1 MSRLLEV
8 KNLKTSFRTHIGDV
22 QAVRGVSLYLD
33 KGEALGIVGESGCG
47 KSVTMMSL
55 MRLLADN
62 AIIES
67 DNIMFDG
74 QDITNPTEKEMQKI
88 RGNEMAMIFQDPM
101 TSLNPLFTVGQQL
114 TEHLIKHKKVSKKE
128 ANDLAIKMLDM
139 VGIPSPE
146 KRLKQYPHEFSGGMR
161 QRVMIAMSLICEPKL
176 IIADEPT
183 TALDVTIQA
192 QILDLM
198 KGLKEKVNSS
208 IILITHDL
216 GVVADLCTRI
226 NVMYG
231 GLVVE
236 EGSQILDLMKG
247 LKEKVNSSI
256 ILITHDLGVVAD
268 LCTRINV
275 MYGGLVVEEGS
286 DEDIFYNGKHPYTWG
301 LLNSVPNPKS
311 EIKEKL
317 TPIEGQPPDLLKPPV
332 GCPFAARCKYTMK
345 VCIEKQPPLFEISEG
360 HRAACWL
367 CHENAPK
374 VESPV
379 RREE

>member
-1 MSRLLEV
+1 MDKLLEV
-8 KNLKTSFRTHIGDV
+8 KNLKTSFKTHIGDV
-22 QAVRGVSLYLD
+22 QAVRGVSLYLN

-47 KSVTMMSL
+47 KSVTMMSI

-62 AIIES
+62 AIIDS
-67 DNIMFDG
+67 DEIIFNG
-74 QDITNPTEKEMQKI
+74 QNITNPTEKEMQEI

-101 TSLNPLFTVGQQL
+101 TSLNPLFTVGEQL
-114 TEHLIKHKKVSKKE
+114 TEHLIKHKKISKQE
-128 ANDLAIKMLDM
+128 AKNLAIKMLDM

-146 KRLKQYPHEFSGGMR
+146 SRLKQYPHEFSGGMR

-198 KGLKEKVNSS
+198 KDLKNKINTS

-231 GLVVE
+231 GIVVE
-236 EGSQILDLMKG
+236 EG
-247 LKEKVNSSI
+247 
-256 ILITHDLGVVAD
+256 T
-268 LCTRINV
+268 
-275 MYGGLVVEEGS
+275 
-286 DEDIFYNGKHPYTWG
+286 DEDIFYNGRHPYTWG

-317 TPIEGQPPDLLKPPV
+317 TPIEGQPPDLLKPPT
-332 GCPFAARCKYTMK
+332 GCPFAARCKYAMK
-345 VCIEKQPPLFEISEG
+345 VCLEKQPPLFEISEG

-374 VESPV
+374 VESPI

>member
-1 MSRLLEV
+1 MSKLLEV

-47 KSVTMMSL
+47 KSVTMMSI

-62 AIIES
+62 AVIES
-67 DNIMFDG
+67 DKIIFDG
-74 QDITNPTEKEMQKI
+74 EDITKPTENQMQEI

-101 TSLNPLFTVGQQL
+101 TSLNPLFTVGDQL
-114 TEHLIKHKKVSKKE
+114 TEHLIKHKKISKKE
-128 ANDLAIKMLDM
+128 ANELAIKMLDM

-146 KRLKQYPHEFSGGMR
+146 SRLKQFPHEFSGGMR

-198 KGLKEKVNSS
+198 KDLKEKINTS

-231 GLVVE
+231 G
-236 EGSQILDLMKG
+236 
-247 LKEKVNSSI
+247 I
-256 ILITHDLGVVAD
+256 II
-268 LCTRINV
+268 
-275 MYGGLVVEEGS
+275 EEGS

-311 EIKEKL
+311 EVKEKL

-332 GCPFAARCKYTMK
+332 GCPFAARCKYAMK
-345 VCIEKQPPLFEISEG
+345 VCLEKQPPLFEISNG

-374 VESPV
+374 VEAPI

>member
-1 MSRLLEV
+1 MSKLLEV

-22 QAVRGVSLYLD
+22 QAVRGVSFHLD

-47 KSVTMMSL
+47 KSVTMMSI
-55 MRLLADN
+55 MRLLQDN
-62 AIIES
+62 AIIDS
-67 DNIMFDG
+67 DAIIFNG
-74 QDITNPTEKEMQKI
+74 QDISDPTEKEMQEI

-101 TSLNPLFTVGQQL
+101 TSLNPLFTVGDQL
-114 TEHLIKHKKVSKKE
+114 TEHLIKHKKISKKE
-128 ANDLAIKMLDM
+128 ANELAIKMLDM

-146 KRLKQYPHEFSGGMR
+146 SRLKQFPHEFSGGMR

-198 KGLKEKVNSS
+198 KDLKDKINTS

-231 GLVVE
+231 G
-236 EGSQILDLMKG
+236 
-247 LKEKVNSSI
+247 I
-256 ILITHDLGVVAD
+256 I
-268 LCTRINV
+268 
-275 MYGGLVVEEGS
+275 VEEGS
-286 DEDIFYNGKHPYTWG
+286 DKDIFYNGKHPYTWG

-311 EIKEKL
+311 EVKEKL

-332 GCPFAARCKYTMK
+332 GCPFAARCKYAMK
-345 VCIEKQPPLFEISEG
+345 ICLQKQPPLFEISEG

-374 VESPV
+374 VESPI

>member
-62 AIIES
+62 AVIES

-236 EGSQILDLMKG
+236 EGS
-247 LKEKVNSSI
+247 
-256 ILITHDLGVVAD
+256 
-268 LCTRINV
+268 
-275 MYGGLVVEEGS
+275 

-374 VESPV
+374 VESPI

>member
-1 MSRLLEV
+1 MSKLLEV
-8 KNLKTSFRTHIGDV
+8 KNLKTSFKTHIGDV
-22 QAVRGVSLYLD
+22 QAVRGVSLYLN

-47 KSVTMMSL
+47 KSVTMMSI

-67 DNIMFDG
+67 DEIIFNG
-74 QDITNPTEKEMQKI
+74 EDITNPTESDMQEI

-101 TSLNPLFTVGQQL
+101 TSLNPLFTVGDQL
-114 TEHLIKHKKVSKKE
+114 TEHLIKHKKISKKE
-128 ANDLAIKMLDM
+128 ANELAVKMLDM

-146 KRLKQYPHEFSGGMR
+146 SRLKQYPHEFSGGMR
-161 QRVMIAMSLICEPKL
+161 QRVMIAMSLICEPNL

-198 KGLKEKVNSS
+198 KDLKDKINTS

-231 GLVVE
+231 G
-236 EGSQILDLMKG
+236 
-247 LKEKVNSSI
+247 I
-256 ILITHDLGVVAD
+256 I
-268 LCTRINV
+268 
-275 MYGGLVVEEGS
+275 VEEGS
-286 DEDIFYNGKHPYTWG
+286 DEDIFYNGRHPYTWG

-311 EIKEKL
+311 EVKEKL

-332 GCPFAARCKYTMK
+332 GCPFAARCKYAMK

-374 VESPV
+374 VESPIG
-379 RREE
+379 REE

>member
-22 QAVRGVSLYLD
+22 QAVRGVSLHLD

-47 KSVTMMSL
+47 KSVTMMSI

-62 AIIES
+62 AIIDSEEITF
-67 DNIMFDG
+67 NG
-74 QDITNPTEKEMQKI
+74 KNITNPTEKEMQEI

-114 TEHLIKHKKVSKKE
+114 TEHLIKHKKVSKAE

-198 KGLKEKVNSS
+198 KDLKEKINSS

-231 GLVVE
+231 GIVVE
-236 EGSQILDLMKG
+236 EG
-247 LKEKVNSSI
+247 
-256 ILITHDLGVVAD
+256 T
-268 LCTRINV
+268 
-275 MYGGLVVEEGS
+275 
-286 DEDIFYNGKHPYTWG
+286 DEDIFYNARHPYTWG

-311 EIKEKL
+311 EVKEKL
-317 TPIEGQPPDLLKPPV
+317 TPIEGQPPDLLKPPA
-332 GCPFAARCKYTMK
+332 GCPFAARCQYAMK
-345 VCIEKQPPLFEISEG
+345 VCIEKQPPLFEISKG
-360 HRAACWL
+360 HKSACWL

-374 VESPV
+374 IESPI